1 MRTFLANRPTVS
13 PLNSQVIDSE
23 ECSRRLDAKAEARR
37 RAAIAASTTEVAS
50 TEVEVEVKVEVKE
63 EPDSAE
69 VKAKVKVEPTAAND
83 PSSAPLVGLTTPST
97 SRTRPHRTCRAC
109 TQVMQDIGYAGTG
122 VYFAALGGG
131 LLLDAERMGSL
142 ARFANHRF

>member
-1 MRTFLANRPTVS
+1 MHTFLANRPTVS

-50 TEVEVEVKVEVKE
+50 TEVKVEVKE

>member
-1 MRTFLANRPTVS
+1 MHTFLANRPTVS

-50 TEVEVEVKVEVKE
+50 TEVKVEVKE

-83 PSSAPLVGLTTPST
+83 PSSAPLVGLTVPST